1 MRTKVLHVLTA
12 CLTLVAALNVIGF
25 AVFMVLWVTIGD
37 THDAIWAASKYP
49 VIALA
54 IVIPVIYLV
63 LDWRKGTTSR
73 SRAIRFWLPLVVTLF
88 ALTQKVRSETS
99 RIKGWSPEQA
109 ALNVASSLYPG
120 SAHSFTL
127 QQLNKEE
134 LSVMGRGPS
143 ITYLVMDEGQPACK
157 VGVCRRYSLW
167 WTCGMYE
174 TLKERNTAQQGAA
187 PLPPASQTGP
197 LEGAR

>member
-1 MRTKVLHVLTA
+1 MRTKAFHILTA
-12 CLTLVAALNVIGF
+12 CLMLVAAFNMIGF

-37 THDAIWAASKYP
+37 THDRIWVASKYP

-54 IVIPVIYLV
+54 IIIPLIYLV
-63 LDWRKGTTSR
+63 LDWRKRTSSR
-73 SRAIRFWLPLVVTLF
+73 SRAVRFWLALVVSLF

-127 QQLNKEE
+127 QQLKKEE

-143 ITYLVMDEGQPACK
+143 ITYLVIAEGQPACK
-157 VGVCRRYSLW
+157 VGVCRRYWMW

-174 TLKERNTAQQGAA
+174 TLKERSTAQQGAT
-187 PLPPASQTGP
+187 PLPSAPQAGPSQI
-197 LEGAR
+197 AR

>member
-1 MRTKVLHVLTA
+1 MRTKAVHILTA
-12 CLTLVAALNVIGF
+12 CLTLVPALKVIGF
-25 AVFMVLWVTIGD
+25 VVCMVLWVTIGD
-37 THDAIWAASKYP
+37 THDGVWMASKYP

-54 IVIPVIYLV
+54 ISIPVIYLV
-63 LDWRKGTTSR
+63 LDWRKRTSAR
-73 SRAIRFWLPLVVTLF
+73 SRAIRLWLALVITLF
-88 ALTQKVRSETS
+88 ALTQKVRHETS
-99 RIKGWSPEQA
+99 RIQGWSPEQA

-134 LSVMGRGPS
+134 LSVIGRGPS
-143 ITYLVMDEGQPACK
+143 ITYLVMADGKPACK

-174 TLKERNTAQQGAA
+174 TLKQRNTAQQGAA
-187 PLPPASQTGP
+187 PLPPAPAGP
-197 LEGAR
+197 SEGSR